1 MIDIIFYTQNN
12 FDNENNS
19 LEQPSNYN
27 LIDPKYGF
35 GMLSKTNV
43 FIGANNSGK
52 SRFLR
57 LLYSNNFYATNK
69 GKFRSMRSLSTTDIQ
84 TFFNTPHKIV
94 PEYNQSI
101 MHIYNHNTIF
111 KDLNSISYSIGC
123 EKKFYFPPIRGIK
136 DYKTVIQNKLE
147 DFSNSKNFPINDKD
161 LINFFNSLLKLHENG
176 LNNFDIYKEIITHEY
191 FQKNSQV
198 VNNIFTGGQLYTEIK
213 KMLLGSESERKVIG
227 DFENFLKTNFF
238 SDYDILQLIPNDT
251 EKVLFLKIGSDERE
265 IFNWGDGTQQLITI
279 LYSLF
284 KHKDENGCL
293 FFIEEP
299 EIYLHPGILRKFIE
313 VINSDIF
320 PNHQYFITTHSNAIL
335 DISTDINMSIFKF
348 KKVKDQSANN
358 NKPFLIEQCNYG
370 DTSLLLELGIRNSSV
385 FLSNCSIWVEGITD
399 RLYIKHYLDL
409 YFAAFP
415 TKHKFREN
423 IDYTFI
429 EYGGNNITHFNFDLE
444 SNSSTN
450 INSKY
455 ISNKIFLIAD
465 GDVNNTQQKKKDR
478 KLALSNFLGENFY
491 ELNVNEI
498 ENLLTIDTIKKIII
512 KQNPTL
518 TNNINNINWE
528 NHLDKMLGKY
538 IDDTLK
544 NNNILNAKKYSAE
557 SGTIKDKVSFCNEA
571 RSLITDYNSLS
582 NEAKVL
588 IEKIY
593 CFIKKSNND

>member
-69 GKFRSMRSLSTTDIQ
+69 DKFRSMRSLSTTDIQ

-465 GDVNNTQQKKKDR
+465 GDFNNTQQKKKDR

-538 IDDTLK
+538 IDDTLI

-593 CFIKKSNND
+593 CFIEKSNND

>member
-69 GKFRSMRSLSTTDIQ
+69 DKFRSMRSLSTTDIQ
-84 TFFNTPHKIV
+84 TFFNNPHKIV

-101 MHIYNHNTIF
+101 MHIYNYNTIF
-111 KDLNSISYSIGC
+111 KNLNSISYSIGC

-465 GDVNNTQQKKKDR
+465 GDFNNTQQKKKDR

-538 IDDTLK
+538 IDDTLI

-593 CFIKKSNND
+593 CFIEKSNND

>member
-69 GKFRSMRSLSTTDIQ
+69 DKFRSMRSLSTTDIQ
-84 TFFNTPHKIV
+84 TFFNNPHKIV

-101 MHIYNHNTIF
+101 MHIYNYNTIF

-465 GDVNNTQQKKKDR
+465 GDFNNTQQKKKDR

-538 IDDTLK
+538 IDDTLI

-593 CFIKKSNND
+593 CFIEKSNND